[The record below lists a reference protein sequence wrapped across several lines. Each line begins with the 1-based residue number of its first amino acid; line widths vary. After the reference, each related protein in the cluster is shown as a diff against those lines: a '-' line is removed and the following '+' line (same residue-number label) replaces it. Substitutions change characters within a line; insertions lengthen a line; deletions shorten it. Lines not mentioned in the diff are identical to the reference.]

1 MLVFSGL
8 GCLLRMIFF
17 FTISSIYDI
26 ILLLF
31 KQTNDQNKT
40 NCSFP
45 VVVDLSGLKDVHAA
59 LFWNINP
66 KFVFISAYQS
76 LLLKSWADHLCNFN
90 YQT

>member
-1 MLVFSGL
+1 MSKHHACLFGSGL
-8 GCLLRMIFF
+8 PTQDDFF

-59 LFWNINP
+59 LFRNINP

-76 LLLKSWADHLCNFN
+76 LLLKA
-90 YQT
+90 